1 MIFKRILV
9 VLALAFAGLAPAAAQ
24 FADQATW
31 AGTGAGSANA
41 QTITVANASSY
52 SDLLGVLIKFVPG
65 ATNGSGGMTLG
76 VTGLAGGAPSVRR
89 PTTTGPSTAMIGNE
103 FVTGQ
108 PVVVMYNSAGFFDL
122 ISVPNTTTSVGS
134 SNLLNSSLQF
144 GVPVNLQLNA
154 TVSSNNLTIA
164 IKGNNGSDPSATNP
178 VLIPFRNS
186 TIANGDPNI
195 VSLQGALSFTI
206 NSSNTM
212 GCVSG
217 QMCRLWVI
225 TICSTGLECTGSAGS
240 DVVAL
245 CAFNALSGTSV
256 APINEAALQTS
267 ASGTSGGSSSQTYYC
282 NASAVTAK
290 AIRIIGYIEIQE
302 ATAGTWATG
311 PTYTQLFGPG
321 IKKPGDIV
329 QEVNF
334 STTSSVTI
342 TGTTTPTQTNIK
354 GSITPTSAA
363 NMIEVDVW
371 TSTECLSSA
380 AACLLELARSN
391 ATTSPSNVFGSPSY
405 QFFNSSANT
414 GGPNNVTGNDL
425 PNTTNSTTYSLYGF
439 ETASSGSPVFI
450 VPQTNAASQTSGQ
463 IRIKEIMSANDNGT
477 AAVDGRVTTMAA
489 TPVTPGPGLASQV
502 AVGGTAVVVAAAAP
516 NGGYIQNPV
525 SANDQ
530 GLANT
535 ENLYVSPVAAPG
547 SVDGDGNGTTFV
559 LPPGGIWNLIPGQTT
574 VTWANAASSGHR
586 FSIVVF

>member
-1 MIFKRILV
+1 MIRRI
-9 VLALAFAGLAPAAAQ
+9 AAAAFAAVVAVFLAAAPAIAQ
-24 FADQATW
+24 FADQATYG
-31 AGTGAGSANA
+31 GTGAGTANA
-41 QTITVANASSY
+41 QTVNIPNATQNA
-52 SDLLGVLIKFVPG
+52 DLLGVLIKYIPNVTNTG
-65 ATNGSGGMTLG
+65 DATLT
-76 VTGLAGGAPSVRR
+76 VTGVGVAVHVRKPSAAGPTLLTGGELVATQPAWLMFDGTYFNLLSVTSTSFGAANL
-89 PTTTGPSTAMIGNE
+89 T
-103 FVTGQ
+103 
-108 PVVVMYNSAGFFDL
+108 NSAL
-122 ISVPNTTTSVGS
+122 S
-134 SNLLNSSLQF
+134 F
-144 GVPVNLQLNA
+144 GYPVNLQLNA

-178 VLIPFRNS
+178 VLIPFRDS

-342 TGTTTPTQTNIK
+342 TDTTTPTQTNIK

-371 TSTECLSSA
+371 TSTECLSAA

-405 QFFNSSANT
+405 QFLNSNAPL

-439 ETASSGSPVFI
+439 ETSSGGSPVFI

-477 AAVDGRVTTMAA
+477 PLSM
-489 TPVTPGPGLASQV
+489 
-502 AVGGTAVVVAAAAP
+502 VG
-516 NGGYIQNPV
+516 
-525 SANDQ
+525 
-530 GLANT
+530 
-535 ENLYVSPVAAPG
+535 
-547 SVDGDGNGTTFV
+547 
-559 LPPGGIWNLIPGQTT
+559 
-574 VTWANAASSGHR
+574 
-586 FSIVVF
+586 